1 MKNTI
6 IKVNEENIWVFIQY
20 LITSWKSDISLNS
33 MNNPETLEEAI
44 DTVKQIIMWSNKF
57 KKYIPIDDEKL
68 LMKLIY
74 KSLNRNESILETM
87 WKYIIKNSSKIAG
100 ARVDTIM
107 ALTEVCNGSY
117 QPISDSNYL

>member
-1 MKNTI
+1 
-6 IKVNEENIWVFIQY
+6 
-20 LITSWKSDISLNS
+20 

-44 DTVKQIIMWSNKF
+44 DTVKQIIMWTNKF

-74 KSLNRNESILETM
+74 ESLNRNESILETM
-87 WKYIIKNSSKIAG
+87 WKYIRKNSSKIAG